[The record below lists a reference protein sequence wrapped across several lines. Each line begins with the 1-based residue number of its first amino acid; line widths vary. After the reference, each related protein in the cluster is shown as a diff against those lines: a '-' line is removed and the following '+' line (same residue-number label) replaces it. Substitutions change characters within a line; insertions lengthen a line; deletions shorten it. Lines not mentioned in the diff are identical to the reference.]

1 MAEPVLITDPADAR
15 LGDYLG
21 LRDPQGR
28 RVSEERAGFFVAEGI
43 TVLERVIDSTLA
55 IRSVLL
61 LPKRWDRLAPM
72 LERIDAP
79 VYLAERDVLEA
90 ITGFDLH
97 RGVVAA
103 VQRPAEPSLAEAL
116 SRADLV
122 LVAEGLNDP
131 ENLGAIARSARAF
144 GADALLLDPTCA
156 DPFARRTVRVS
167 MGELIGLPVVR
178 LREWPNELGDIA
190 AAGFTVVA
198 LTPALDATPL
208 DEITARKVAL
218 VLGAEGPGLTA
229 AAQRGATVRARI
241 PIDPGVDSLN
251 VGHAAAVA
259 LATFSPFGR

>member
-1 MAEPVLITDPADAR
+1 M
-15 LGDYLG
+15 
-21 LRDPQGR
+21 
-28 RVSEERAGFFVAEGI
+28 
-43 TVLERVIDSTLA
+43 
-55 IRSVLL
+55 
-61 LPKRWDRLAPM
+61 
-72 LERIDAP
+72 
-79 VYLAERDVLEA
+79 
-90 ITGFDLH
+90 
-97 RGVVAA
+97 
-103 VQRPAEPSLAEAL
+103 
-116 SRADLV
+116 
-122 LVAEGLNDP
+122 AEGLTDP
-131 ENLGAIARSARAF
+131 ENLGAIARSAQAF

-167 MGELIGLPVVR
+167 MGELIGLAAVR